1 MEKFD
6 KKLRD
11 VFDVF
16 KAIQGRRTSLL
27 AVLVLF
33 DSDMSVQIRRF
44 REGQGGPDPS
54 YDPKEE
60 PIAEAHTGWDLIENL
75 PDAMLVAPVRW
86 MTNHTEGNAKQDLI
100 ICIDW
105 AD

>member
-1 MEKFD
+1 MEKYD
-6 KKLRD
+6 KRLRD
-11 VFDVF
+11 VLDVF
-16 KAIQGRRTSLL
+16 KAVKGYKTSLL
-27 AVLVLF
+27 AILVLI

-60 PIAEAHTGWDLIENL
+60 PIAEARTSWDLLECL
-75 PDAMLVAPVRW
+75 PDAMLIAPVRW
-86 MTNHTEGNAKQDLI
+86 MTDHTEGNAKQDLI